1 VLLRVRRAGGAPAA
15 RTLVTV
21 FYEDGNVMLNRIFLL
36 LGLAFF
42 ALIGTATAHAAGEY
56 VLATGDLVRVTV
68 YDHADLTT
76 ETRVNE
82 QGSILF
88 PLVGEVPVAGRSAS
102 EASSRI
108 AKALEAGGFIRGPQ
122 VNLVVIDFKGQE
134 VSVLGQ
140 VNRPGKFPLQKASRL
155 AEVLALAGGVTVNGA
170 DSLILISNK
179 DGKTVRQEIDLL
191 ALFKDGAQELNVA
204 IANDDILYVP
214 REPRYYIYGEVQ
226 RPGAFRLEKNMS
238 LVQALSVGGG
248 LTARGTQKGIKI
260 LRRGQDGV
268 MQEIEAKLS
277 DLLKTDDVIFVKE
290 SLF

>member
-1 VLLRVRRAGGAPAA
+1 M
-15 RTLVTV
+15 
-21 FYEDGNVMLNRIFLL
+21 MLNRIFLFMW
-36 LGLAFF
+36 LAFF
-42 ALIGTATAHAAGEY
+42 AMFTSSAFAAGEY

-68 YDHADLTT
+68 YDHPDLST

-88 PLVGEVPVAGRSAS
+88 PLVGEVPVMGKTAS
-102 EASSRI
+102 DASGRI
-108 AKALEAGGFIRGPQ
+108 AKALAAGGFIRSPQ
-122 VNLVVIDFKGQE
+122 VNLVVVEFKGQE

-155 AEVLALAGGVTVNGA
+155 VEVLALAGGVTANGA
-170 DSLILISNK
+170 DSLILVSNQ
-179 DGKTVRQEIDLL
+179 DGKSTRKVIDLL
-191 ALFKDGAQELNVA
+191 ALFKDGAQELNVP
-204 IANDDILYVP
+204 ISNDDILFVP

-260 LRRGQDGV
+260 MRRNAEGE
-268 MQEIEAKLS
+268 MQEIDARLA
-277 DLLKTDDVIFVKE
+277 DLLQTDDVIFVKE

>member
-1 VLLRVRRAGGAPAA
+1 MLKRVY
-15 RTLVTV
+15 LFVS
-21 FYEDGNVMLNRIFLL
+21 
-36 LGLAFF
+36 LAIF
-42 ALIGTATAHAAGEY
+42 ALLSGASAYAAGEY

-68 YDHADLTT
+68 YDHVDLST

-88 PLVGEVPVAGRSAS
+88 PLVGEVPVAGKTAS

-108 AKALEAGGFIRGPQ
+108 AKALETGGFIRGPQ

-155 AEVLALAGGVTVNGA
+155 VEVLALAGGVTVNGA
-170 DSLILISNK
+170 DSLVLISSK
-179 DGKTVRQEIDLL
+179 DGKTTRQEIDLL
-191 ALFKDGAQELNVA
+191 ALFKDGAQELNVP
-204 IANDDILYVP
+204 ISNDDILYVP

-248 LTARGTQKGIKI
+248 LTQRGTQKGIKI
-260 LRRGQDGV
+260 LRRGQDGGMKEV
-268 MQEIEAKLS
+268 DAKLS
-277 DLLKTDDVIFVKE
+277 DSLQTDDVIFVKE

>member
-1 VLLRVRRAGGAPAA
+1 MA

-21 FYEDGNVMLNRIFLL
+21 FYEDENVMLNRIFLL
-36 LGLAFF
+36 LGLAVF
-42 ALIGTATAHAAGEY
+42 ALIGAVTAHAAGEY

-88 PLVGEVPVAGRSAS
+88 PLVGEVPVAGKSAS

-191 ALFKDGAQELNVA
+191 ALFKDGAQELNVP

-268 MQEIEAKLS
+268 MQEIEARLA

>member
-1 VLLRVRRAGGAPAA
+1 
-15 RTLVTV
+15 
-21 FYEDGNVMLNRIFLL
+21 MLNRIYLL
-36 LGLAFF
+36 LGLAMF
-42 ALIGTATAHAAGEY
+42 ALIGAVTAHAAGEY

-68 YDHADLTT
+68 YDHVDLTT

-88 PLVGEVPVAGRSAS
+88 PLVGEVPVSGKTAS

-191 ALFKDGAQELNVA
+191 ALFKDGAQEFNVA
-204 IANDDILYVP
+204 ISNDDILYVP

-268 MQEIEAKLS
+268 MQEIEARLA